1 MAHLLL
7 KGGEVEVIKDN
18 RINVTV
24 IGGIRML
31 SRNKVLLTIASTS
44 ILLFQAA
51 EIRGN
56 EEAIN
61 LQSGINRE
69 ASLSQEKINDYDDKA
84 NAAAKTYAAAVQR
97 AESLA
102 IYNGQLKRLIDSQK
116 KEIQSIKRQTE
127 EIETIETG
135 ALPLML
141 EMTDTLQE
149 LIEGDVPFLL
159 KERRDRVENLKLL
172 IDRADVT
179 AGEKYR
185 RIMEAY
191 LIEADYGRTIE
202 AYRGELDMGGIART
216 VDFLRIGRLGLYY
229 QTLDSEETGNWDK
242 GGQQWEEIE
251 DEYRRSIRDGLR
263 IARKQAPPEL
273 LRLPVDAPSGVAQ

>member
-51 EIRGN
+51 EILGN

>member
-1 MAHLLL
+1 MRSLLKALLVAASTLLL
-7 KGGEVEVIKDN
+7 C
-18 RINVTV
+18 
-24 IGGIRML
+24 
-31 SRNKVLLTIASTS
+31 
-44 ILLFQAA
+44 FQA
-51 EIRGN
+51 IPVSGN
-56 EEAIN
+56 EKAIN
-61 LQSGINRE
+61 LQSDINRE
-69 ASLSQEKINDYDDKA
+69 GSLSQKKINEYDDEA
-84 NAAAKTYAAAVQR
+84 NAAAKSYAAAVQR

-102 IYNGQLKRLIDSQK
+102 IYNGQLQRLIDSQQ
-116 KEIQSIKRQTE
+116 KEIRSIKRQTE

-141 EMTDTLQE
+141 EMTDTLKE
-149 LIEGDVPFLL
+149 LIEGDVPFLR

-251 DEYRRSIRDGLR
+251 DEYRRPIRDGLR
-263 IARKQAPPEL
+263 IARKQAPPTL
-273 LRLPVDAPSGVAQ
+273 LRLPVDAPSGVVQ

>member
-84 NAAAKTYAAAVQR
+84 NAAAKSYAAAVQR

-273 LRLPVDAPSGVAQ
+273 LRLPVDAPGEVAQ

>member
-18 RINVTV
+18 RINGTV

-191 LIEADYGRTIE
+191 LVELDFGRTIE
-202 AYRGELDMGGIART
+202 ALSLIH
-216 VDFLRIGRLGLYY
+216 I
-229 QTLDSEETGNWDK
+229 
-242 GGQQWEEIE
+242 
-251 DEYRRSIRDGLR
+251 
-263 IARKQAPPEL
+263 
-273 LRLPVDAPSGVAQ
+273 

>member
-84 NAAAKTYAAAVQR
+84 NAAAKSYAAAVQR